1 MDFMSWHSMDDS
13 TRDARARSMARER
26 GTTPRGFAFASS
38 SSSSAAASSASS
50 VSGASRRASWMTRSR
65 SATAWETTTARAW
78 FALALALALVVGVL
92 GVLGV
97 TSRARRARRL
107 DRRRA
112 RAIPGETRDDARD
125 ARRAGRAFADAVATM
140 ERARE
145 RGASETEMEEA
156 FAEAAESVATH
167 WGERDATSTFAR
179 AARRRRAETE
189 RARKDGPSVDAAA
202 MVRSNGETVVSRA
215 GARGMSGGNV
225 GNSTVVKTPSPSP
238 SASTATS
245 TMHEED
251 RALLREQLEVKKL
264 EVGLNYMALMQKQ
277 TSNELKAE
285 GNRLAAD
292 GAAERRKSKA
302 VDEFHGMTCD
312 ALALGLMTTCAVML
326 TLGWDRV
333 TTRYGQWSTRCARS
347 SGFTSLD
354 VSALVSPFA
363 AYSYAKCVATEG
375 ARAVF
380 GVLLI
385 LTTALVLTRMH
396 VSRRFRAAPA
406 SILAVVLGVGVGGVG
421 ERASRALGGDP
432 HLWRL
437 LWRLY
442 LTLTACFTVS
452 APHFADAFT
461 ARAHLKWSYYL
472 GVGVGFPCVVAA
484 SAFSASARDLLSTL
498 LALFPSTSPS
508 SSYTYYYV

>member
-1 MDFMSWHSMDDS
+1 MMMMIGGACLVVVLVAVVVVLV
-13 TRDARARSMARER
+13 ARARRGRDRRNER
-26 GTTPRGFAFASS
+26 A
-38 SSSSAAASSASS
+38 
-50 VSGASRRASWMTRSR
+50 VSR
-65 SATAWETTTARAW
+65 SASTTETTTTTETPAE
-78 FALALALALVVGVL
+78 
-92 GVLGV
+92 
-97 TSRARRARRL
+97 RR
-107 DRRRA
+107 
-112 RAIPGETRDDARD
+112 
-125 ARRAGRAFADAVATM
+125 ARRAGRAFAEAVAAV
-140 ERARE
+140 EYARAR
-145 RGASETEMEEA
+145 GANDQEMEEA
-156 FAEAAESVATH
+156 FAEAAWDLATH
-167 WGERDATSTFAR
+167 WCEQSVKWTYVRE
-179 AARRRRAETE
+179 ARRRRADLE
-189 RARKDGPSVDAAA
+189 RARENRRSLDDSIGTTG
-202 MVRSNGETVVSRA
+202 RSNGKKSSPVSSSRKGVFAMNSGRVGNPTVVR
-215 GARGMSGGNV
+215 RTP
-225 GNSTVVKTPSPSP
+225 STSPSP
-238 SASTATS
+238 STS
-245 TMHEED
+245 TSTVAAAMQEED

-277 TSNELKAE
+277 TSNALKAE

-326 TLGWDRV
+326 TLGWSRV
-333 TTRYGQWSTRCARS
+333 TTRYGEWSTRCARS

-385 LTTALVLTRMH
+385 LITALALTRMH

-406 SILAVVLGVGVGGVG
+406 SILAVVLGVGGGGAG
-421 ERASRALGGDP
+421 ERAARALGGDP

-442 LTLTACFTVS
+442 LTLTACFTIS

-461 ARAHLKWSYYL
+461 ARAHLKWSYYV
-472 GVGVGFPCVVAA
+472 GVGVVFPCVVAA
-484 SAFSASARDLLSTL
+484 SAFAASARDLIATLTALIASTP
-498 LALFPSTSPS
+498 ASA
-508 SSYTYYYV
+508 SYKYYYV